1 MHLFETIFSSAL
13 TQAFGWTLFHS
24 LWQGFI
30 WVLALSLALRFVSRQ
45 KAQLRYVVSLLCLF
59 GLFFSSFATFLYE
72 YQLVSSNTFSL
83 SLTDEAMIVVH
94 PISIEEAISP
104 GFMDA
109 MSTSLENWGAY
120 LPYFSMIWVLGV
132 LFFSLKWMGSWM
144 YLKDIRKNSTE
155 AKYTWQS
162 WVDELAYEMNIR
174 RYVSLRESSQI
185 QSPMVIG
192 HLKPIILLPVG
203 MLTGLSTVQL
213 EAVLAHEL
221 AHIRRYDF
229 LVNLLQSVME
239 ILFFYHPAQWWISNQ
254 VRDEREHCCD
264 DSAVKVCGNPM
275 AYAKA
280 LAALEEMRIQQVQL
294 APALSGRKPHLL
306 NRIKRLLTPEL
317 VEKPRETRV
326 YFLSLVIVA
335 LCAMFMVNPGYTQD
349 KVESLVEG
357 IVAELVEEAEAPT
370 PEVVV
375 AAPELSIQAVPLPGT
390 TLNPR
395 RLGAPEP
402 PMLAQ
407 IDRLKDIDSML
418 SLTLTAVSDTPPP
431 PPPPVPVV
439 PPVPP
444 VPDMSGMPSPP
455 TPPMP
460 PTPMIG
466 SFDRNDS
473 VAMEKFELQMEKF
486 GKEMEVWGEK
496 YGKQME
502 EYEKKIEVWSESMEK
517 DWAKWEKEYEMDFGK
532 WEEKYGKE
540 WQKWGEEYGKKWK
553 KWVEENEGKFEEL
566 DKEEREKLKKEIKKL
581 KEQEHRLHEQEQR
594 QENIEQGQR
603 LREEVKQLREREH
616 RLHEKERRHMRE
628 EQEDRMREVQTQL
641 REVREAA
648 RHEAEEARQFSAEQE
663 RELARE
669 LQEVERQAELDIREA
684 KREIERAALE
694 IKRAE
699 REQKRIL
706 EVRSRLVDKLQEDGV
721 ISSTKDRISIR
732 IDGKGMKVNGKKLTD
747 DQYEKYTDFLRETG
761 LDIRKGG
768 NKIYEYTINDN

>member
-45 KAQLRYVVSLLCLF
+45 KAQLRYVVSLLCLA
-59 GLFFSSFATFLYE
+59 GLFFTSFATFLYE
-72 YQLVSSNTFSL
+72 YQLISSNTFSL

-94 PISIEEAISP
+94 PISIEEAMSP

-144 YLKDIRKNSTE
+144 YLKDIRRNSTE
-155 AKYTWQS
+155 AKYTWQG

-203 MLTGLSTVQL
+203 MLTGLSTIQL
-213 EAVLAHEL
+213 EAILAHEL

-229 LVNLLQSVME
+229 LINLLQSVME

-326 YFLSLVIVA
+326 YFLSLVILG

-357 IVAELVEEAEAPT
+357 IVAELVEEAEEPETAVVIAPLANPQT
-370 PEVVV
+370 V
-375 AAPELSIQAVPLPGT
+375 
-390 TLNPR
+390 TLAETALNSR
-395 RLGAPEP
+395 MRLAPEP

-407 IDRLKDIDSML
+407 IDRLKDIGSML
-418 SLTLTAVSDTPPP
+418 TLSLAVVSDTPPP
-431 PPPPVPVV
+431 PPPVPAI
-439 PPVPP
+439 PPIPP
-444 VPDMSGMPSPP
+444 VPDMSGMPTPP

-473 VAMEKFELQMEKF
+473 IAMRKFELQMEKF

-496 YGKQME
+496 YGTQMKDYEKQME
-502 EYEKKIEVWSESMEK
+502 IWSKSMEK

-540 WQKWGEEYGKKWK
+540 WQKWGEEYGKKWE
-553 KWVEENEGKFEEL
+553 KWVEENKDKFEEQ
-566 DKEEREKLKKEIKKL
+566 DEEDRRRLKKEIKKL
-581 KEQEHRLHEQEQR
+581 KEQEQRLHEQELEDLN
-594 QENIEQGQR
+594 QEERER
-603 LREEVKQLREREH
+603 LKEEVMRLKEREH
-616 RLHEKERRHMRE
+616 RLHERELRDRRER
-628 EQEDRMREVQTQL
+628 QEDRMREVRTEMRDL
-641 REVREAA
+641 RNSLRHQEAEVR
-648 RHEAEEARQFSAEQE
+648 QLSVEQE

-669 LQEVERQAELDIREA
+669 LREVERQAELDIREA
-684 KREIERAALE
+684 KREIERVALE
-694 IKRAE
+694 VKRVE
-699 REQKRIL
+699 KEQKRIT
-706 EVRSRLVDKLQEDGV
+706 EVRNRLVDKLKEDGV
-721 ISSTKDRISIR
+721 ISSTKDRITIR

-747 DQYEKYTDFLRETG
+747 AQYEKYTGFLRETG

-768 NKIYEYTINDN
+768 NKIYDYKINDN